1 MNKNIDFFDRL
12 KQKYSTLRSSEK
24 RVADYI
30 LQNPEDIANFS
41 ITELAQ
47 RCSTSETTVNRLC
60 HSIGYS
66 GYSQMKILLT
76 QNLAQSTL
84 KTIPGDIKEG
94 DSIIDAAEKLKYCL
108 TSAIDHTFEI
118 LDISELNRA
127 IGSILKAEKIYF
139 YGIGGSGYVARIAHH
154 LFIKAGIFNTACDS
168 GYMQSVT
175 SALLSRRD
183 LAIGISHSGDTKDV
197 IKALEIAKEKG
208 ATTIAITGNRQ
219 SAIVRKADI
228 NLFTFL
234 KEEPIYGDFMEGKA
248 SQLFII
254 DLLYI
259 GILLKNIPSYTNY
272 LEETAKAIWDKS
284 YHREDFRNTDG
295 DNNLKDSNNSEK

>member
-1 MNKNIDFFDRL
+1 MDKKNFFERL
-12 KQKYSTLRSSEK
+12 KRKYPDLRSSEK

-30 LQNPEDIANFS
+30 LKNPEDIANFS

-47 RCSTSETTVNRLC
+47 KCSTSETTVNRLSR
-60 HSIGYS
+60 SIGYS
-66 GYSQMKILLT
+66 GYTQMKIVIT
-76 QNLAQSTL
+76 QDLAQKTL

-108 TSAIDHTFEI
+108 TSAIEHTFEI
-118 LDISELNRA
+118 LNISELNRA
-127 IGSILKAEKIYF
+127 IESILKAERIYF

-154 LFIKAGIFNTACDS
+154 LFLKAGIFNTACDS
-168 GYMQSVT
+168 GYMQVIT
-175 SALLSRRD
+175 AALLSRRD

-197 IKALEIAKEKG
+197 VKALEIAKEKG

-219 SAIVRKADI
+219 SAIVSRADI
-228 NLFTFL
+228 NLLTFS
-234 KEEPIYGDFMEGKA
+234 KEEPIYGDFMEAKV

-259 GILLKNIPSYTNY
+259 GILLKNIPAFTDY
-272 LEETAKAIWDKS
+272 LEETAKAIWDRS
-284 YHREDFRNTDG
+284 YHHQEESVNIDE
-295 DNNLKDSNNSEK
+295 DNNKSER

>member
-1 MNKNIDFFDRL
+1 MSEDTIFFERL
-12 KQKYSTLRSSEK
+12 KQKYSSLRSSEK
-24 RVADYI
+24 RVVDFI
-30 LQNPEDIANFS
+30 LQNPEDIANYS

-47 RCSTSETTVNRLC
+47 KCSTSETTVNRLC

-66 GYSQMKILLT
+66 GYSQMKISLT

-108 TSAIDHTFEI
+108 TSAIEHTFEI
-118 LDISELNRA
+118 LNITELNRA
-127 IGSILKAEKIYF
+127 IESILKAERIYF
-139 YGIGGSGYVARIAHH
+139 YGIGGSGYVARIAYH

-168 GYMQSVT
+168 GYMQAITAS
-175 SALLSRRD
+175 LLSRRD
-183 LAIGISHSGDTKDV
+183 LAIGISHSGETKDV
-197 IKALEIAKEKG
+197 VKALTIAKEKG
-208 ATTIAITGNRQ
+208 ATTIAITGNKE
-219 SAIVRKADI
+219 SAIVNKADI
-228 NLFTFL
+228 NLFTFS

-259 GILLKNIPSYTNY
+259 GILLKNIPAFTNY
-272 LEETAKAIWDKS
+272 LEETASAIWDKS
-284 YHREDFRNTDG
+284 YHQ
-295 DNNLKDSNNSEK
+295 DNSDKIDIENDNSDK

>member
-1 MNKNIDFFDRL
+1 MSEDTIFFERL
-12 KQKYSTLRSSEK
+12 KQKYSSLRSSEK
-24 RVADYI
+24 RVVDFI
-30 LQNPEDIANFS
+30 LQNPQDIANYS

-47 RCSTSETTVNRLC
+47 KCSTSETTVNRLC

-66 GYSQMKILLT
+66 GYSQMKISLT

-108 TSAIDHTFEI
+108 TSAIEHTFEI
-118 LDISELNRA
+118 LNISELNRA
-127 IGSILKAEKIYF
+127 IESILKAERIYF
-139 YGIGGSGYVARIAHH
+139 YGIGGSGYVARIAYH

-168 GYMQSVT
+168 GYMQAITAS
-175 SALLSRRD
+175 LLSRRD
-183 LAIGISHSGDTKDV
+183 LAIGISHSGETKDV
-197 IKALEIAKEKG
+197 VKALTIAKEKG
-208 ATTIAITGNRQ
+208 ATTIAITGNKE
-219 SAIVRKADI
+219 SAIVNKADI
-228 NLFTFL
+228 NLFTFS

-259 GILLKNIPSYTNY
+259 GILLKNIPAFTNY
-272 LEETAKAIWDKS
+272 LEETASAIWDKS
-284 YHREDFRNTDG
+284 YHQ
-295 DNNLKDSNNSEK
+295 DNSDKIDIDNDNSDK

>member
-1 MNKNIDFFDRL
+1 MNKNIDFFERL
-12 KQKYSTLRSSEK
+12 KQRYDTLRSSEK

-30 LQNPEDIANFS
+30 SQNPEEIANFS

-47 RCSTSETTVNRLC
+47 KCSTSETTVNRLC

-66 GYSQMKILLT
+66 GYSQMKISLT

-108 TSAIDHTFEI
+108 TLALEHTFEI
-118 LDISELNRA
+118 LDISKLNRA
-127 IGSILKAEKIYF
+127 INSILKAEKVYF

-168 GYMQSVT
+168 GYMQAIT
-175 SALLSRRD
+175 AALLSRRD
-183 LAIGISHSGDTKDV
+183 VAIGISHSGDTKDV
-197 IKALEIAKEKG
+197 VKALEIAKEKG
-208 ATTIAITGNRQ
+208 AITIAITGNEE
-219 SAIVRKADI
+219 SAIVSRADI
-228 NLFTFL
+228 NLFTFS

-254 DLLYI
+254 NLLYI
-259 GILLKNIPSYTNY
+259 GILLKNIPVFTDY

-284 YHREDFRNTDG
+284 YHQKGPCNTDE
-295 DNNLKDSNNSEK
+295 DNNSSEKK

>member
-1 MNKNIDFFDRL
+1 MNKNTGFFEGL
-12 KQKYSTLRSSEK
+12 KQKYSNLRSSEK

-30 LQNPEDIANFS
+30 LKKPEDIASFS

-66 GYSQMKILLT
+66 GYGQMKISLT
-76 QNLAQSTL
+76 QSLARGTL
-84 KTIPGDIKEG
+84 KTIPGDIKKG
-94 DSIIDAAEKLKYCL
+94 DSINDAAKKLKYCL
-108 TSAIDHTFEI
+108 TSAIEHTFEI
-118 LDISELNRA
+118 LDISELSRA
-127 IGSILKAEKIYF
+127 IESILKAEKIYF

-154 LFIKAGIFNTACDS
+154 LFIKAGIFNTACDG
-168 GYMQSVT
+168 GYMQAVT
-175 SALLSRRD
+175 AALLSDRD
-183 LAIGISHSGDTKDV
+183 LAIGISHFGDTRDV
-197 IKALEIAKEKG
+197 VNALEIAKGKG

-228 NLFTFL
+228 NLFTFS

-284 YHREDFRNTDG
+284 YHQDDLDNTDI
-295 DNNLKDSNNSEK
+295 DNNNSEK

>member
-1 MNKNIDFFDRL
+1 MNKNIDFFKSL
-12 KQKYSTLRSSEK
+12 EQKYSDLRSSEK

-30 LQNPEDIANFS
+30 LKNPEDIANFS
-41 ITELAQ
+41 ITALAQ

-66 GYSQMKILLT
+66 GYVQMKISLT
-76 QNLAQSTL
+76 QHLAQGTL

-94 DSIIDAAEKLKYCL
+94 DTIIDAAEKLKYCL
-108 TSAIDHTFEI
+108 ASAIDHTFEI

-127 IGSILKAEKIYF
+127 IESILKAEKIYF

-154 LFIKAGIFNTACDS
+154 LFLKAGIFNTSCDS
-168 GYMQSVT
+168 GYMQAITAV
-175 SALLSRRD
+175 LLSRRD
-183 LAIGISHSGDTKDV
+183 LAIGISHSGNTKDV
-197 IKALEIAKEKG
+197 VRALEIAKEKG
-208 ATTIAITGNRQ
+208 ATTIAITGNKE

-228 NLFTFL
+228 NLLTFS
-234 KEEPIYGDFMEGKA
+234 KEEPIYGDFMEGKV

-259 GILLKNIPSYTNY
+259 GILLKNIPTFTDY

-284 YHREDFRNTDG
+284 YHKTDSIISEK
-295 DNNLKDSNNSEK
+295 DNNSKK

>member
-1 MNKNIDFFDRL
+1 MNKNTGFFERL
-12 KQKYSTLRSSEK
+12 KQKYSGLRSSEK

-30 LQNPEDIANFS
+30 LENPEDIANLS

-47 RCSTSETTVNRLC
+47 KCSTSETTVNRLC

-66 GYSQMKILLT
+66 GYSQMKISLT

-108 TSAIDHTFEI
+108 TYALEHTFEI

-127 IGSILKAEKIYF
+127 IESILKAEKVYF

-154 LFIKAGIFNTACDS
+154 LFLKAGIFNTACDS

-175 SALLSRRD
+175 AALLSRRD

-197 IKALEIAKEKG
+197 VKALEISRKKG

-219 SAIVRKADI
+219 SAIVSRADI
-228 NLFTFL
+228 NLFTFS

-259 GILLKNIPSYTNY
+259 GILLKNIPAFTGY

-284 YHREDFRNTDG
+284 YHPEGSGNPEK
-295 DNNLKDSNNSEK
+295 DNNDSEK